1 MAATKRHIIIGSGS
15 AALSAL
21 ERIRSITG
29 EDEIK
34 VITKDTFLPYS
45 PTALP
50 HLLSGRIREADMVMR
65 DEGYFQDMGCACLK
79 GKEVSRIVP
88 ERKEIIF
95 GDEEKER
102 YDTLLIA
109 TGSRPVSPAIKGL
122 DAVGFISFHTIEDCR
137 RLQSELDRMDRKGKV
152 AILGAGLVG
161 MEIATALLE
170 AGYGVQIIEKEKRIL
185 PLYFDSEVE
194 VDIRGI
200 CQAKGA
206 QLFTSKEVTEARR
219 NNGKIEVGFKGG
231 SLEADILI
239 TAVGVK
245 ANTNLVANT
254 NIRLRNGI
262 LVDSRMKTSV
272 EDIYAAG
279 DVAETPSFFTN
290 ELGMNPILPEAVT
303 QGKIAGT
310 NMAGGDNNYEYEG
323 WIPMNLFN
331 FFGNVA
337 LSVGL
342 SQPESN
348 DYLILKH
355 HDDNKKQFKKLIF
368 KGDLLVGAVFLNIDV
383 SPGIIHYLIKRRV
396 DVHSYQEL
404 LLEKPKEIS
413 YMLMLQTER
422 KEGFLSRG

>member
-50 HLLSGRIREADMVMR
+50 HLLSGRIREANMVMR
-65 DEGYFQDMGCACLK
+65 DERYFQDMSCACLK
-79 GKEVSRIVP
+79 GKEVTRIIP

-95 GDEEKER
+95 GDGEKER

-109 TGSRPVSPAIKGL
+109 TGSRPSSPAIKGL
-122 DAVGFISFHTIEDCR
+122 DAVDSISFHTLEDCR
-137 RLQSELDRMDRKGKV
+137 RLQSKLDGMDRKGKV

-170 AGYGVQIIEKEKRIL
+170 AGYRVQIIEKEKRIL

-194 VDIRGI
+194 VDIRSI

-206 QLFTSKEVTEARR
+206 QIFTNKEVTEARR
-219 NNGKIEVGFKGG
+219 NNGKIEVGFSDG
-231 SLEADILI
+231 SLKADVLI

-245 ANTNLVANT
+245 ANTNLVENT
-254 NIRLRNGI
+254 NISLRNGI
-262 LVDSRMKTSV
+262 LVDNRMKTSV

-279 DVAETPSFFTN
+279 DVAESPSFFTS

-303 QGKIAGT
+303 QGKIAGA
-310 NMAGGDNNYEYEG
+310 NMAGEDINYEG

-331 FFGNVA
+331 FFGNIA

-342 SQPESN
+342 SQPKGD
-348 DYLILKH
+348 DYLILKQ

-368 KGDLLVGAVFLNIDV
+368 KGDLLVGAVFLNIDI
-383 SPGIIHYLIKRRV
+383 SPGVIHYLIKRRL
-396 DVHSYQEL
+396 DVRSCQEL

-413 YMLMLQTER
+413 YWLMLQTER
-422 KEGFLSRG
+422 KESFLSRS